1 MQKSARVVVIG
12 GGAVGVSCLWHL
24 AQAGVGDC
32 LLIERDELT
41 SGSTWHAA
49 GNIPIYATSWLG
61 MRAGAYARHLY
72 GALGEDVSYHHTG
85 AFWPAHGEDRM
96 DLYRRL
102 AGLATSA
109 GVELVMITPGEME
122 ALHPHFSAGPDIVGG
137 ILDPGEGDIDP
148 AQLTQTLARQARK
161 AGAAIERFTRVT
173 GLSATRSGEWRVTT
187 DKGEVTTQT
196 IVNAAGF
203 YGGAVA
209 RLAGQSIPV
218 ATLKHQ
224 YLVTEPLPVLM
235 NSHDP
240 FPLVRDPDLG
250 FYLRREGAG
259 MLLGS
264 YDHPGR
270 PVFADGLP
278 QDFAHQLF
286 SESPDDIAE
295 AFGNALGHFPL
306 LREAGIRRFVNG
318 PIAYAPDALPLCG
331 PAYGLKNFFHACG
344 IQIGITHSAAAGK
357 AIAEWISEGETEWDM
372 AAWDPRRFGNWA
384 TGQMA
389 VERAVEVYGLQ
400 YAIPYPRRLLSS
412 SRPMRTTT
420 LYGSLASRG
429 AVFGEI
435 GGWERAFWFDIDGK
449 RDDAPLSFRDREP
462 WRDAVRRECEGVRD
476 AVGIMDHG
484 GFSKFEVKGPDA
496 TRYLER
502 VFCGR
507 IPETS
512 RTRLAY
518 MLTPSG
524 RIWSEATITRLGEN
538 HYLLCGPTLAEQRDH
553 DWLREALPSAWRVEL
568 RRGCARDATL
578 MLAGPRSRD
587 LLASVTDSDLGN
599 DAMPWL
605 TAASVAIAGCRATAL
620 RVSYAGELGWELH
633 LASADLQVVHDA
645 LRHYGQERGLVD
657 FGSWALDS
665 LRLEKGYH
673 AWGLDIGTEYTPF
686 DAGLDRFIA
695 FDREDFIGRDAVVRQ
710 RQTESTWR
718 FTGFV
723 IADSDADAL
732 PGDPILVDSVPAGHV
747 TSAGTGFRTMKRL
760 ALGYVRS
767 DAPPGNWS
775 IRILGK
781 DRPATL
787 SPLPFYDPG
796 NARLKA

>member
-1 MQKSARVVVIG
+1 MQRSARVVVIG

-24 AQAGVGDC
+24 ARAGVTEC

-61 MRAGAYARHLY
+61 MRAGAYARRLY
-72 GALGEDVSYHHTG
+72 GDLGEDVTYHHTG
-85 AFWPAHGEDRM
+85 AFWPAHGADRI
-96 DLYRRL
+96 DLFRHL

-122 ALHPHFSAGPDIVGG
+122 ALHPHYTAGPDVIGG

-148 AQLTQTLARQARK
+148 SQLTQALAGQARQ

-173 GLSATRSGEWRVTT
+173 DLAPTRSGEWRVTT
-187 DKGEVTTQT
+187 DRGEVIANT

-224 YLVTEPLPVLM
+224 YLVTEPLPALRK
-235 NSHDP
+235 SPDA

-250 FYLRREGAG
+250 FYLRREGGG
-259 MLLGS
+259 MLVGS

-270 PVFADGLP
+270 PAFTDGLP

-286 SESPDDIAE
+286 NESPDDIAV
-295 AFGNALGHFPL
+295 AFEKALGHFPL
-306 LREAGIRRFVNG
+306 LREAGVRRFVNG

-331 PAYGLKNFFHACG
+331 PAYGLRNFFHACG

-372 AAWDPRRFGNWA
+372 AAWDPRRFGDWA
-384 TGQMA
+384 TQGMA

-412 SRPMRTTT
+412 SRPLRTTP
-420 LYGSLASRG
+420 LYRPLASRG

-435 GGWERAFWFDIDGK
+435 GGWERAFWFDTDGR
-449 RDDAPLSFRDREP
+449 RDDESLSFRDCEP
-462 WRDAVRRECEGVRD
+462 WRDAVRRECQGVRD
-476 AVGIMDHG
+476 RVGIMDHG
-484 GFSKFEVKGPDA
+484 GFSKFEVEGPDA

-507 IPETS
+507 IPGEL

-524 RIWSEATITRLGEN
+524 RIWSEATITRMGEN
-538 HYLLCGPTLAEQRDH
+538 RYLLCGPTLAEQRDH
-553 DWLREALPSAWRVEL
+553 DWLREALPAGWRVTL
-568 RRGCARDATL
+568 RRGCAQDATL
-578 MLAGPRSRD
+578 MMAGPLSRD
-587 LLASVTDSDLGN
+587 LLATVTDADLGN
-599 DAMPWL
+599 DVLPWL
-605 TAASVAIAGCRATAL
+605 SAATITVAGCAATAL

-633 LASADLQVVHDA
+633 LASADLQAVHDA
-645 LRHYGQERGLVD
+645 LRRSGRDFGLVD

-673 AWGLDIGTEYTPF
+673 AWGLDIGVEYTPF

-695 FDREDFIGRDAVVRQ
+695 FNRTDFMGCDAVARQ
-710 RQTESTWR
+710 RRTGSAWR
-718 FTGFV
+718 FAGFT

-732 PGDPILVDSVPAGHV
+732 PGDPILLDSVPVGYV
-747 TSAGTGFRTMKRL
+747 TSAGTGFRMMKRL
-760 ALGYVRS
+760 ALGYVR
-767 DAPPGNWS
+767 ANTPPGAWS
-775 IRILGK
+775 IRILGN
-781 DRPATL
+781 DCPAAP
-787 SPLPFYDPG
+787 SPLPFYDPD